1 MILICKSNL
10 LPQCY
15 FAPHVNTVHFLFSS
29 FSLFSVTCC
38 VSVYNY
44 LTCHHLSPWTNKL
57 IWIELIWIEFQL
69 ISPSNRLWIPV
80 KSCKT
85 PFSGHVLQL
94 HLWVCKYH
102 RSVRRWWWYEFSR
115 SVSWFSRKC
124 LHSDDPAEESW
135 EKWIDASWLKSE
147 KKWHK
152 ICNTFTKESHTYLFL
167 CYTQ

>member
-69 ISPSNRLWIPV
+69 ISPSSRLWIPV

-115 SVSWFSRKC
+115 SVSLIQQKVFALWWPCWGIMGKMDWC
-124 LHSDDPAEESW
+124 NLA
-135 EKWIDASWLKSE
+135 EKW